1 MSQNIDLQCHT
12 TASDGKLTPTELV
25 NLAIG
30 KRLAAIA
37 ITDHDS
43 VGGIDEAL
51 KAAKGKNIEIIVGV
65 EISCDDP
72 GFVDTHILGL
82 FIDHKS
88 SLLNNLLKRAKESRT
103 RQKKGMIMELKKLGF
118 SISYNEVNSIAK
130 GEIGRPHI
138 AQVLLEKN
146 PGEFSSTDEI
156 FDTLI
161 GVGKKAFVERKNKI
175 NAKEAVQAIHSAK
188 GLAFVAHPGVYRN
201 FDVNKFI
208 RYFVKNGGDGI
219 ETYYQYK
226 SSRHKVT
233 KETSESL
240 NKKFQL
246 TAKKLNL
253 LQTGGSDFH
262 GKEQQKLGEL
272 KVPYKVLEELK
283 KHLKK

>member
-1 MSQNIDLQCHT
+1 M
-12 TASDGKLTPTELV
+12 
-25 NLAIG
+25 
-30 KRLAAIA
+30 
-37 ITDHDS
+37 
-43 VGGIDEAL
+43 
-51 KAAKGKNIEIIVGV
+51 
-65 EISCDDP
+65 
-72 GFVDTHILGL
+72 
-82 FIDHKS
+82 
-88 SLLNNLLKRAKESRT
+88 
-103 RQKKGMIMELKKLGF
+103 
-118 SISYNEVNSIAK
+118 
-130 GEIGRPHI
+130 
-138 AQVLLEKN
+138 
-146 PGEFSSTDEI
+146 
-156 FDTLI
+156 
-161 GVGKKAFVERKNKI
+161 
-175 NAKEAVQAIHSAK
+175 
-188 GLAFVAHPGVYRN
+188 
-201 FDVNKFI
+201 NKFI